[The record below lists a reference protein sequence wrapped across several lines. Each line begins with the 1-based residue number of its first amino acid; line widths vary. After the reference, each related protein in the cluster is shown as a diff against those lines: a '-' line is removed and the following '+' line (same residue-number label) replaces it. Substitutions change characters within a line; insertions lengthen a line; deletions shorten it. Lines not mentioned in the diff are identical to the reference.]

1 MSSDENIPPTVA
13 DTGRS
18 IGQEPMN
25 GFDVLEKVARLP
37 ISTWNYAWEAA
48 SVRHVG
54 PMAQDFY
61 AAFGLG
67 DSDKRIFLLDANGV
81 ALVAIQALHRRLQEL
96 EAEVAA
102 LREAREAPE

>member
-1 MSSDENIPPTVA
+1 MSSDGDASPTVA
-13 DTGRS
+13 DAGRG
-18 IGQEPMN
+18 IVAEPMN
-25 GFDVLEKVARLP
+25 GFEVLEKIAGLP
-37 ISTWNYAWEAA
+37 ISTWNYAWEPA

-67 DSDKRIFLLDANGV
+67 DSDKHIFVVDANGV

-102 LREAREAPE
+102 LRAAAAAPE